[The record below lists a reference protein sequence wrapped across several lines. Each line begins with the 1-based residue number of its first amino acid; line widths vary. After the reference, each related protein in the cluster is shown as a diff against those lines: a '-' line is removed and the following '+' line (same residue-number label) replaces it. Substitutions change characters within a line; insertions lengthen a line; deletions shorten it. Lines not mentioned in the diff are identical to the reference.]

1 MINQYIQTYVKD
13 KTKLSI
19 YKNNSP
25 VTPQSVL
32 PYGIDIL
39 DYNPAGVITDL
50 ERFFVIKFL
59 NLLNTT
65 PGERIMF
72 PDYGL
77 DFQIFVFNNSPQSIV
92 NGIKSQ
98 LTMKLKEYLPQV
110 QIKDLS
116 IINYNVESHY
126 LSLNFSLLINPTN
139 TIASVTYT
147 T

>member
-25 VTPQSVL
+25 ITPQSIL
-32 PYGIDIL
+32 PYGINIVWT
-39 DYNPAGVITDL
+39 NPASLITDL
-50 ERFFVIKFL
+50 EQFFVIKFL

-77 DFQIFVFNNSPQSIV
+77 DFQIFVFNNSPQNIA

-98 LTMKLKEYLPQV
+98 YQIIILTL
-110 QIKDLS
+110 
-116 IINYNVESHY
+116 II
-126 LSLNFSLLINPTN
+126 
-139 TIASVTYT
+139 
-147 T
+147 